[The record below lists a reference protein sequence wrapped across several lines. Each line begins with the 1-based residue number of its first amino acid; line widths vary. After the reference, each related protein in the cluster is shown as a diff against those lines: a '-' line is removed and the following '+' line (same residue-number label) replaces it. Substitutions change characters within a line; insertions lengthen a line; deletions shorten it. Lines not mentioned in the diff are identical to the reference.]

1 MRNCFCILFSS
12 VKKPGLAGLVV
23 CAVLAGCSTE
33 KGIIK
38 IPLPVVCNE
47 VVPDRPVMPTE
58 SLVPGVEP
66 FVLTRA
72 ALAEIDRREAYEI
85 KMRAALVACT
95 APVTSF
101 APRSASITSLIP
113 AVMIGRHLRRP

>member
-1 MRNCFCILFSS
+1 MAGSALLTGCAATMQKIS
-12 VKKPGLAGLVV
+12 V
-23 CAVLAGCSTE
+23 
-33 KGIIK
+33 
-38 IPLPVVCNE
+38 PLPVACTE
-47 VVPDRPVMPTE
+47 AVPDRPVMPTE

-95 APVTSF
+95 APVT
-101 APRSASITSLIP
+101 P
-113 AVMIGRHLRRP
+113 